1 MKRNWIFCAIVFALF
16 AFGAA
21 PMWSQS
27 VTLQG
32 TVLYQGKPLPNV
44 TVTFKDSNTSRT
56 FKVKTNKNGEINMVG
71 MVPGVY
77 LVEIDNASGQQLFK
91 DYKQLTQSSDGAI
104 HVTIQLDEGGSSGG
118 AQSGQAKPGQTQP
131 AQAGQPGQPAQAG
144 QPGEGTPEPKPILT
158 KEQIE
163 DIKKR
168 NEKAVNANA
177 LIQKANTAMAA
188 KNWQEA
194 VDPLQQL
201 IAVDPTNWQYYSGLG
216 DAQFSLGQYDQ
227 AVDAYEKGI
236 QAAESIT
243 TVNPKDPGT
252 DPAKKKSGEAKMLT
266 GEGNAYLKLNKSKE
280 AIAAF
285 TKAASLDPNP
295 GVAYFNLCATEYNTG
310 NTEGALSSCDKAI
323 AADPNKADAY
333 FIKGSLLIAS
343 SKTDKDGKVIAPPGT
358 DEALKKYLELAPSGA
373 HAEDVKQMLQYIGS
387 KIETVYKQKKGK

>member
-1 MKRNWIFCAIVFALF
+1 MKRNWMFCAIVFAVF
-16 AFGAA
+16 AFGAL

-32 TVLYQGKPLPNV
+32 SVLYQGKPLPNV
-44 TVTFKDSNTSRT
+44 LVIFKDNNTSRT

-71 MVPGVY
+71 IVPGPY
-77 LVEIDNASGQQLFK
+77 LVEIDNAAGQQLFK
-91 DYKQLTQSSDGAI
+91 DNKLLTQGSDGAI

-118 AQSGQAKPGQTQP
+118 AQSGQAKPGQAQP
-131 AQAGQPGQPAQAG
+131 GQAGQPAQAG

-163 DIKKR
+163 EIKKR

-201 IAVDPTNWQYYSGLG
+201 ITVDPTNWQYYSGLG
-216 DAQFSLGQYDQ
+216 DAQSALGQYDQ
-227 AVDAYEKGI
+227 AVDVYEKGI
-236 QAAESIT
+236 QAAESST
-243 TVNPKDPGT
+243 TVNPKDSST
-252 DPAKKKSGEAKMLT
+252 DPVKKKTGEAKMLT
-266 GEGNAYLKLNKSKE
+266 QLGNAYLKLKKNPE

-295 GVAYFNLCATEYNTG
+295 GVAYFNLCATQYNSG
-310 NTEGALSSCDKAI
+310 NTEGALAACDKAI
-323 AADPNKADAY
+323 TADPNKADAY

-343 SKTDKDGKVIAPPGT
+343 SKTDKDGKVIAPSGT
-358 DEALKKYLELAPSGA
+358 AEALNKYLELSPTGP
-373 HAEDVKQMLQYIGS
+373 HAGDVKQMLEYIGS
-387 KIETVYKQKKGK
+387 KIETTYKQKKGK